1 MDDLDDVTILAI
13 VAAVGIGGYLIYQW
27 IQNNSANNEISGQGG
42 GGVLGNV
49 INNTLEIGQSSQ
61 SYTSAFSQAILH
73 PINTIGSILGLNQ
86 SGDVTGVSGSDD
98 GEATQ

>member
-13 VAAVGIGGYLIYQW
+13 VAAIGVAAYLAYQW

-61 SYTSAFSQAILH
+61 SYTSAFSQTILH
-73 PINTIGSILGLNQ
+73 PIDTLGSIFGLNQ
-86 SGDVTGVSGSDD
+86 SGNVTGVSGSDD
-98 GEATQ
+98 GEAAQ